1 MRYGVST
8 KTGCL
13 IQLSVQIKG
22 LFNEK
27 GIKVALLEPNY
38 PRDVTEIIST
48 ERVDHEFK
56 AMINTLAQSLDE
68 LFTGIVYLKN
78 SGINAYVRT
87 LKGKCI
93 GYAIVKGEIDAGAE
107 IANAQMIELE
117 DAFLR
122 AVTRGPD
129 SVIQELKKAW
139 GEYVNFKPVM
149 GTVLNCEM
157 LERSYA
163 DFSKDLKNVK
173 RDWDKVTDYGK
184 LFGVLDLKFEPN
196 YTNGYLDRT
205 LESLT
210 PRTQSGI
217 RKICYNCRKK

>member
-1 MRYGVST
+1 M
-8 KTGCL
+8 
-13 IQLSVQIKG
+13 
-22 LFNEK
+22 
-27 GIKVALLEPNY
+27 
-38 PRDVTEIIST
+38 
-48 ERVDHEFK
+48 
-56 AMINTLAQSLDE
+56 
-68 LFTGIVYLKN
+68 
-78 SGINAYVRT
+78 
-87 LKGKCI
+87 
-93 GYAIVKGEIDAGAE
+93 
-107 IANAQMIELE
+107 
-117 DAFLR
+117 
-122 AVTRGPD
+122 TRGPD